1 MKRNILR
8 LLSIS
13 AVVVLA
19 LASCTDSALVKS
31 EVEAGW
37 NANSANIPTVTL
49 GEITLEGKGQDVVI
63 TGSTISTLGEL
74 LEAGIELSTDE
85 GFNPSQTTYLVVED
99 VTTFG
104 SIVAK
109 MGAMTTYYIR
119 AYGVVAEGMA
129 YSDVKS
135 VTTKDLPLIDK
146 VCGTFQGTVV
156 SQAYGDSYTSQIVV
170 EPGTTEGT
178 VIIYNIEPYY
188 ASKGKV
194 QGTGNNYVE
203 AVLDEV
209 NGAILVAVGTDAHL
223 GGIMIVGINTSDW
236 NTATNYAPLTFVSQN
251 GGSVLYQTNGF
262 GAILP
267 DGSADDNYAGAVKY
281 TRK

>member
-63 TGSTISTLGEL
+63 TGSTISTSGEL

-85 GFNPSQTTYLVVED
+85 GFNPSQTTYIVVED

-178 VIIYNIEPYY
+178 VVIYNIEPYY
-188 ASKGKV
+188 AVKGYVK
-194 QGTGNNYVE
+194 GTGLNYVE
-203 AVLDEV
+203 AILDEA
-209 NGAILVAVGTDAHL
+209 NQAVVVPYGTDMHL
-223 GGIMIVGINTSDW
+223 GGRVIVGINTADW
-236 NTATNYAPLTFVSQN
+236 TTATGYAHLTFVSQ
-251 GGSVLYQTNGF
+251 GGGTILFQVNGF
-262 GAILP
+262 GTMTSEGAE
-267 DGSADDNYAGAVKY
+267 DNYAGAVKY

>member
-63 TGSTISTLGEL
+63 TGSTISTSGEL

-85 GFNPSQTTYLVVED
+85 GFNPSQTTYIVVED

-178 VIIYNIEPYY
+178 VVIYNIEPYY
-188 ASKGKV
+188 AGKGYVK
-194 QGTGNNYVE
+194 GTGFNYVE
-203 AVLDEV
+203 AILDEA
-209 NGAILVAVGTDAHL
+209 NQAVVVPYGTDMHL
-223 GGIMIVGINTSDW
+223 GGRVIAGINTADW
-236 NTATNYAPLTFVSQN
+236 TTATGYAHLTFVSQ
-251 GGSVLYQTNGF
+251 GGGTILFQVNGF
-262 GAILP
+262 GTMTSEGAE
-267 DGSADDNYAGAVKY
+267 DNYAGAVKY